1 MSTIHTRT
9 CSICEAACGL
19 LITVENGVATRIV
32 GDPADPLSKG
42 HICPKAYGLKDM
54 QEDKDRLH
62 RPVKRVGDKWEEIG
76 WDQAFG
82 EIAARLTAIQAQHG
96 HNAVAIY
103 RGNPNVHNF
112 GLTMHGGSISRAL
125 KTKVNFSAST
135 VDQIPLQLTAMWMY
149 GHNFLIPVIDI
160 DRAHTVLML
169 GANPL
174 ASNGSLWTV
183 PGAKERLEAMM
194 ARGGHLTVVDPRR
207 TETAKIA
214 SAYIGIQP
222 GRDVFLLI
230 GLLLSLRAQGLVQ
243 PGRLAPMMRGWDD
256 AWAAFEGLTLTQMAD
271 ASGIAEAE
279 INALAHGLGTAP
291 VAAVYGRMGLS
302 TTGFGTLCMW
312 LIQMLNLSLGSVD
325 KEGGVMFNQPAV
337 DSVAISSPGSYARFR
352 SRVSGHPEVLGEF
365 PASAMAEEMLT
376 PGEGQIKALICVAG
390 NPVLSTPN
398 GAQLDK
404 ALGALDCVVA
414 IDPHITETTR
424 HAHYILPPCGP
435 LEKAHYPMPFYQ
447 LAVHQIAKFSPAIL
461 PREEDSLD
469 DWEIVTKLAKAI
481 AALNGVSLRDIVPP
495 DDMLPAMLS
504 ASGGKVTWHEVTAAP
519 HGIDLGAMASCL
531 PERLRTADKLINCA
545 PPEVVSD
552 MARLRAQLSMPKH
565 DGLHLI
571 GRRHI
576 RSNNSWLHN
585 SQRLVK
591 GPPRCTFMIHPDD
604 ARARNLGEGSMAQ
617 VRSRVGA
624 VTLPVEVTDDMM
636 RGVVSIPHGFG
647 HGRNGVGWAIAAAHA
662 GVSCNDLTDE
672 TLLDPISGN
681 AAVNGV
687 PVDVSA
693 VELVEVA
700 ASA

>member
-1 MSTIHTRT
+1 MTAIHTRT

-54 QEDKDRLH
+54 QEDPDRLH
-62 RPVKRVGDKWEEIG
+62 RPVKRVGAAWEEIS
-76 WDQAFG
+76 WAQAFS
-82 EIAARLTAIQAQHG
+82 EIAEKLTAIQALHG

-112 GLTMHGGSISRAL
+112 GLTLHGGSISRAL

-149 GHNFLIPVIDI
+149 GHNFLVPIIDI

-194 ARGGHLTVVDPRR
+194 TRGGHLTVVDPRR

-214 SAYIGIQP
+214 SAYLPIQP

-230 GLLLSLRAQGLVQ
+230 GLLLSLRAQGLVK
-243 PGRLAPMMRGWDD
+243 PGRLAPMLKGWDE
-256 AWAAFEGLTLTQMAD
+256 AWAALDGLTVSEMAN
-271 ASGIAEAE
+271 ASGIAESE
-279 INALAHGLGTAP
+279 ITALADRLGTAP

-312 LIQMLNLSLGSVD
+312 LIQMLNLSLGCVD
-325 KEGGVMFNQPAV
+325 REGGVMFNQPAV
-337 DSVAISSPGSYARFR
+337 DSVAIGAPGSYGRFR

-376 PGEGQIKALICVAG
+376 PGEGQIKAFICVAG

-398 GAQLDK
+398 GAQLDR
-404 ALGALDCVVA
+404 ALAALSCVIA

-447 LAVHQIAKFSPAIL
+447 LAVHQIAKFSPAVL
-461 PREEDSLD
+461 PRANDSLD
-469 DWEIVTKLAKAI
+469 DWEIVTKLAQAV
-481 AALNGVSLRDIVPP
+481 AALTNVGLRDIVPP
-495 DDMLPAMLS
+495 EDMLPAMLE
-504 ASGGKVTWHEVTAAP
+504 ASGGNVTWNAILAAP
-519 HGIDLGAMASCL
+519 HGIDLGVMTPCL
-531 PERLRTADKLINCA
+531 PDRLRTADKHINCA
-545 PPEVVSD
+545 PPEILGD
-552 MARLRAQLSMPKH
+552 MARLRAQLAAPKH
-565 DGLHLI
+565 GGLHLI
-571 GRRHI
+571 GRRHV

-591 GPPRCTFMIHPDD
+591 GPPRCTLMIHPDD
-604 ARARNLGEGSMAQ
+604 ARARNLGEGSLAQ
-617 VRSRVGA
+617 VTSRVGA

-636 RGVVSIPHGFG
+636 PGVVSIPHGFG
-647 HGRNGVGWAIAAAHA
+647 HGREGVGWRIAAAHA

-672 TLLDPISGN
+672 MLIDPISGN

-693 VELVEVA
+693 A
-700 ASA
+700 A